1 MDIRHHLDA
10 LLLSIA
16 SSTDN
21 FTVGVSTGVVVNRHR
36 HDHQHRGSNITK
48 DDLPI
53 WVNASISVSNALG
66 ALAAGFVGASVRSS
80 QQIILPSSSASASA
94 SAAAATLAPPMLA
107 AVAFGY
113 LAIQE
118 LVSYLQAK
126 RKDQEKSSSKKKETT
141 PIIRPKLHY
150 LQQWTFAD
158 VAKLALPMTLNNLAG
173 GVAGGA
179 AGISPWI
186 NCIYAFLSSFLMML
200 VGFRIGKKLGNSL
213 PFDPS
218 LLSAALLAALC
229 LLTIQEAME

>member
-1 MDIRHHLDA
+1 MDIRYHLDA

-80 QQIILPSSSASASA
+80 QQIILLPSSSASA

-126 RKDQEKSSSKKKETT
+126 RKEASHRESAISISNLPVKEQGELLMLRSAFEEQAKELAILLINWNEEFKQL
-141 PIIRPKLHY
+141 PIQTSNPGS
-150 LQQWTFAD
+150 FN
-158 VAKLALPMTLNNLAG
+158 VA
-173 GVAGGA
+173 
-179 AGISPWI
+179 
-186 NCIYAFLSSFLMML
+186 
-200 VGFRIGKKLGNSL
+200 
-213 PFDPS
+213 
-218 LLSAALLAALC
+218 
-229 LLTIQEAME
+229 

>member
-1 MDIRHHLDA
+1 MDIRYHLDA

-66 ALAAGFVGASVRSS
+66 ALVAGFVGASVRSS
-80 QQIILPSSSASASA
+80 QQIILPSSSASA
-94 SAAAATLAPPMLA
+94 AAAATLAPSMLA

-126 RKDQEKSSSKKKETT
+126 RKDQEKSSSKKKETK
-141 PIIRPKLHY
+141 PIFRPKRHLH
-150 LQQWTFAD
+150 QWTFAD

-186 NCIYAFLSSFLMML
+186 NCIFAFLSSFLMML

-218 LLSAALLAALC
+218 LLSAALLATLC
-229 LLTIQEAME
+229 LLTIQEAMEK

>member
-80 QQIILPSSSASASA
+80 QQIILLPSSSASA

-141 PIIRPKLHY
+141 PIFRPKRH
-150 LQQWTFAD
+150 LQHWTFAD

>member
-1 MDIRHHLDA
+1 MDIRYHLDA

-80 QQIILPSSSASASA
+80 QQIILLPSSSASA

-141 PIIRPKLHY
+141 PIFRPKRH
-150 LQQWTFAD
+150 LQHWTFAD

-186 NCIYAFLSSFLMML
+186 NCIFAFLSSFLMML